1 MDPPH
6 SPGSPALY
14 ADQWAGDAIYQNSKT
29 GEIRDRAQIIAA
41 KQRAFP
47 RWSRV
52 GVELHGPHL
61 VSRGATDAVL
71 EDEYTLRI
79 VAGGQVEPPDT
90 GRERYTVRCSADGR
104 WAIIRNDDYL
114 P

>member
-1 MDPPH
+1 MQTNEPRTRFIRIRGLARPVTGRKS
-6 SPGSPALY
+6 SPRS
-14 ADQWAGDAIYQNSKT
+14 S
-29 GEIRDRAQIIAA
+29 E
-41 KQRAFP
+41 AFP

-52 GVELHGPHL
+52 GVELHGPRL
-61 VSRGATDAVL
+61 ISRSAKDAVL

-79 VAGGQVEPPDT
+79 VAGGHVQPSDS

-104 WAIIRNDDYL
+104 WAIARNDDYL